1 MSRLAG
7 IVAALLIGALAPGV
21 AEGAKPRCGGGETV
35 FLDGQLRI
43 FGVHYQDS
51 DESGWFEF
59 ACRGGR
65 GRPLEVGGVG
75 ADTGVGSNDTPAYAL
90 GGSRY
95 VGAYNVSDSEGGPD
109 AYFDV
114 LDLRSRRTVAYLNAV
129 CCGGVPPFR
138 VAPDGTLVV
147 GGGSVTVVRP
157 HRRPRVISDEGR
169 DVALAGGT
177 VYWTEGS
184 AAGSATLSGV
194 AGSAEG
200 RMLEPVGV
208 HRRRGPC
215 ISARGTTVAAS
226 PHVRVVR
233 KGSGWRFACRDRSAR
248 RIPLGE
254 VTPRIVGDRWL
265 LAGPRVIDSRSGK
278 VVARATGAVT
288 RATVLR
294 DGTLAWL
301 EGARLRAAAPGGA
314 PVELSAAASALAAGR
329 RTIYWT
335 EAGAPRSASA
345 SASALRERDQPGRSY
360 APVSAARSRSNPG

>member
-1 MSRLAG
+1 MLRLAG
-7 IVAALLIGALAPGV
+7 FVVALLIGALAPGV
-21 AEGAKPRCGGGETV
+21 AEGASPRCGGGETV
-35 FLDGQLRI
+35 FLDGKLRI
-43 FGVHYQDS
+43 FGVHYRDS

-75 ADTGVGSNDTPAYAL
+75 STTGVASNDTPAYAL
-90 GGSRY
+90 GGTRY
-95 VGAYNVSDSEGGPD
+95 LGAYNVSDSEGGPN

-114 LDLRSRRTVAYLNAV
+114 LDLRTRRSVAYLNAV
-129 CCGGVPPFR
+129 CCAGVPSFR
-138 VAPDGTLVV
+138 VAGDGTLVV
-147 GGGSVTVVRP
+147 GGPTVVRP
-157 HRRPRVISDEGR
+157 HRRPRVIAEHGR

-177 VYWTEGS
+177 VYWTEGG
-184 AAGSATLSGV
+184 AARSATLSGLS
-194 AGSAEG
+194 GDAEG
-200 RMLEPVGV
+200 RMLEPVSV

-215 ISARGTTVAAS
+215 ISAKGTTVAAS
-226 PHVRVVR
+226 PHVRIVR
-233 KGSGWRFACRDRSAR
+233 KASGRRFACRDRSAR

-265 LAGPRVIDSRSGK
+265 LAGPRLIDSKSGE

-288 RATVLR
+288 RATALR

-301 EGARLRAAAPGGA
+301 EGARLRAVAPGGA

-335 EAGAPRSASA
+335 EAGAPRSYPPS
-345 SASALRERDQPGRSY
+345 D
-360 APVSAARSRSNPG
+360 